1 MARRKAEIE
10 KREHENAEMKKKLR
24 SVQAK
29 TDDDV
34 MDEEAGA
41 ARAKM
46 ASESKARKAKEV
58 AELAKE
64 NMEFKEKIGN
74 THAKTDDGDGIQF

>member
-1 MARRKAEIE
+1 MARRQAEIE
-10 KREHENAEMKKKLR
+10 KRERENAEMKKKLR

-46 ASESKARKAKEV
+46 AADSKALKAKQ
-58 AELAKE
+58 AAALAKE
-64 NMEFKEKIGN
+64 NLAMKDRIDS
-74 THAKTDDGDGIQF
+74 TTAKTDDGDGIQF

>member
-10 KREHENAEMKKKLR
+10 KRERENAEMKKRLR
-24 SVQAK
+24 SVQAV

-34 MDEEAGA
+34 MDEDAGA
-41 ARAKM
+41 ARGKM
-46 ASESKARKAKEV
+46 AADSKARKAKE
-58 AELAKE
+58 AAKLAKE
-64 NMEFKEKIGN
+64 NAVHDDRIAN